1 MSENII
7 EDNMKKL
14 LEAIKQSLE
23 ILYETTE
30 IFMGNP
36 FDLIEIDMSKIPRNC
51 FFVSS
56 HHINKGEMFKVN
68 DGELKRSL
76 YEFIEEFPD
85 RVFRGEKY

>member
-1 MSENII
+1 MI
-7 EDNMKKL
+7 DYNMEKL
-14 LEAIKQSLE
+14 LEAIKQLSE
-23 ILYETTE
+23 TLYKTSE

-36 FDLIEIDMSKIPRNC
+36 FDLIEMDMSKIPRNC

>member
-1 MSENII
+1 MI
-7 EDNMKKL
+7 DCNMEKL
-14 LEAIKQSLE
+14 LESIKQFSE
-23 ILYETTE
+23 TLYETTE

-36 FDLIEIDMSKIPRNC
+36 FDLIEIDMSKIPCNC
-51 FFVSS
+51 FFISS

-85 RVFRGEKY
+85 RVFRGKKY

>member
-1 MSENII
+1 MA
-7 EDNMKKL
+7 DYNMEKL
-14 LEAIKQSLE
+14 LEAIKQFSE
-23 ILYETTE
+23 TLYEATE

-51 FFVSS
+51 FFISS

-76 YEFIEEFPD
+76 YKFIEEFPD